1 MLSFL
6 CIFGAG
12 IFLYWRLF
20 FNLSLFRSL
29 SHVQIFVTPWTTVH
43 QASLFFTISQNLLRF
58 MSVELV
64 ILSKHLTLCCPLL
77 LLPLVFPSVRFFVGF
92 FPSEPALHT
101 RWPKYL
107 SFDFS
112 ISPSNEYSLNNEYWI
127 EIIFQWI
134 LFPLGWT
141 GWISLQSKGLSRV
154 FSNTTEFKSIN
165 SSALSFLCSP
175 NFTSIHDYWKNH
187 TFD

>member
-43 QASLFFTISQNLLRF
+43 QASLSFTISQNLLRF
-58 MSVELV
+58 TSVGLV
-64 ILSKHLTLCCPLL
+64 ILSKHLILCCPLL
-77 LLPLVFPSVRFFVGF
+77 LLPLVFPSVSFFVVF
-92 FPSEPALHT
+92 FPSESALHT

-107 SFDFS
+107 SFNFS
-112 ISPSNEYSLNNEYWI
+112 ISPSNEYSGSI
-127 EIIFQWI
+127 SFRI
-134 LFPLGWT
+134 GWFD
-141 GWISLQSKGLSRV
+141 LLAVKRLSRV
-154 FSNTTEFKSIN
+154 FSGTTVWRHQFFRSNEACAPQL
-165 SSALSFLCSP
+165 SSLCSRAQEP
-175 NFTSIHDYWKNH
+175 QLRKPVC
-187 TFD
+187 

>member
-12 IFLYWRLF
+12 IFLYWTLF

-112 ISPSNEYSLNNEYWI
+112 ISPSNEYSGSISFRIGWFDLLAVQETLKSLLWHHSLKAS
-127 EIIFQWI
+127 I
-134 LFPLGWT
+134 LWC
-141 GWISLQSKGLSRV
+141 
-154 FSNTTEFKSIN
+154 
-165 SSALSFLCSP
+165 SAF
-175 NFTSIHDYWKNH
+175 FNH
-187 TFD
+187 